1 MKLQNQILLLVC
13 IPLAIMSAVV
23 GWYTFSSTRRFA
35 LENAEASMDLLA
47 THMAREI
54 DMRFSQI
61 AQIGNALATHV
72 TTTNFQNAD
81 AVYAALEYAYNASDA
96 IYGGSVIYDEYAFDK
111 SRRLFAPYIMRDADN
126 NFDRS
131 LIQYDYT
138 VQEKR
143 TEWFTT
149 PRDTGKSNWT
159 LPYYDEGAGNTFL
172 STYSVPF
179 HKNNRFAGVV
189 GIDVSTSWLDTFLT
203 RIPGAMAQYGY
214 CVIVDRDGHYV
225 ASQNR
230 NLVETRATLFDPKNI
245 PASGDAVEAWRILR
259 SDLAAGTGGTL
270 RIQSPAM
277 DSNEWILLSY
287 RPMATTGW
295 YVLTVMREKMFM
307 TPIYRHAAIQLL
319 ILLFAATVFVVIAI
333 ASARRLA
340 RPIRAAASFALAV
353 RDGELGVKMDE
364 PDQYET
370 GILVRALNDMALTL
384 ATREREAAENFDT
397 LRRVFDQV
405 ATAADELADV
415 SIQVS
420 ESSSRLSAVSEEQG
434 TVVDNLAASAGT
446 IHDKAKTNV
455 SVVENAA
462 YALREARSDALAGT
476 SDMDLMNTVLEDI
489 NRSSEQITT
498 ILKTINDIAFQTNL
512 LALNAAVEAARAGQ
526 HGRGFSVVAEEVR
539 RLAQRSASSAEET
552 GKKLEVS
559 RENASRGT
567 EMGSRTGA
575 ALDAIATALDR
586 LTDLMEEVKTSS
598 GDQLAALSE
607 MVAGLSQ
614 VRTVALENAD
624 QASEN
629 ARFSAT
635 LQKTAERLW
644 DILQTYKKS
653 TSVKQAPSDPTAGR
667 RRQLPYQ

>member
-1 MKLQNQILLLVC
+1 
-13 IPLAIMSAVV
+13 
-23 GWYTFSSTRRFA
+23 YTQ
-35 LENAEASMDLLA
+35 
-47 THMAREI
+47 H
-54 DMRFSQI
+54 
-61 AQIGNALATHV
+61 
-72 TTTNFQNAD
+72 
-81 AVYAALEYAYNASDA
+81 EY
-96 IYGGSVIYDEYAFDK
+96 
-111 SRRLFAPYIMRDADN
+111 
-126 NFDRS
+126 
-131 LIQYDYT
+131 
-138 VQEKR
+138 R

-149 PRDTGKSNWT
+149 PRDTGRSNWT
-159 LPYYDEGAGNTFL
+159 LPYFDEGAGNTFL

-179 HKNNRFAGVV
+179 YKNNRFAGVV
-189 GIDVSTSWLDTFLT
+189 GIDVATGWLDSFIA
-203 RIPGAMAQYGY
+203 RVPGVLAQYGY
-214 CVIVDRDGHYV
+214 CAIIDRDGHFV

-230 NLVETRATLFDPKNI
+230 NLVESRATLFDPKNI
-245 PASGDAVEAWRILR
+245 PTSGEAVGAWRTLR
-259 SDLAAGTGGTL
+259 SELAAGNPGAL

-277 DSNEWILLSY
+277 DANEWILLSY
-287 RPMATTGW
+287 RPLETTGW
-295 YVLTVMREKMFM
+295 FVLTIMREKMFM
-307 TPIYRHAAIQLL
+307 APIYRHAAIQLL
-319 ILLFAATVFVVIAI
+319 ILLVAAMVFVAVAI
-333 ASARRLA
+333 AAARRLSK
-340 RPIRAAASFALAV
+340 PIRTAASFALAV
-353 RDGELGVKMDE
+353 RDGEFGVRMDE
-364 PDQYET
+364 PNQYET

-384 ATREREAAENFDT
+384 KTREREAAENFET

-455 SVVENAA
+455 TVVENAA
-462 YALREARSDALAGT
+462 HALQEARSDALAGT
-476 SDMDLMNTVLEDI
+476 TDMALMNNVLGDI
-489 NRSSEQITT
+489 NQSAEHITT
-498 ILKTINDIAFQTNL
+498 IMKTIDGIAFQTNL

-539 RLAQRSASSAEET
+539 RLAQRSASSATET
-552 GKKLEVS
+552 GKMLAVS
-559 RENASRGT
+559 TENATRGA
-567 EMGSRTGA
+567 EMGTRTGA

-586 LTDLMEEVKTSS
+586 LTDRMDEVKKSS

-607 MVAGLSQ
+607 MVAGLTQ

-653 TSVKQAPSDPTAGR
+653 TAVKKAPSDPTAGR
-667 RRQLPYQ
+667 RRQLPHRE